1 VRATCPANFWLSYSV
16 FEDSGPQVDML
27 CRWLGVSSHFEGAQY
42 LLEMSRVSKKKDEM
56 DPTNLE
62 DEDKV
67 SVYSNQLTQH
77 RISED
82 LNPHQDQC
90 GSAKSHVVVVYNP

>member
-1 VRATCPANFWLSYSV
+1 
-16 FEDSGPQVDML
+16 ML
-27 CRWLGVSSHFEGAQY
+27 RG
-42 LLEMSRVSKKKDEM
+42 SKKNEEM

-67 SVYSNQLTQH
+67 SVFSNPLTQH

-90 GSAKSHVVVVYNP
+90 GSPKSHFVVVVFNP